1 MRQTMTQHDA
11 VLSTVTQVAT
21 EQHDMTHVDPGQNVT
36 NRVSQVCQL
45 ESVLTKHSAQQ
56 NGHIMTLQLPDRN
69 RMRVWLPASDQVSL
83 PATESMLYVETDS
96 LQRSLKGNTKS
107 SVTLHSL
114 RLLRYWQPVES
125 DYSLRYLQTLFGKT
139 PQPQVFLRLLA
150 LINRLQNKRLKQLL
164 TDLFGQ
170 IDIAKPFVTLPASY
184 NHHHSIPGGLLLHS
198 VECAE
203 WLEQIAHKTLPKAEA
218 ELTIIAALLHD
229 LGKIE
234 TMSHP
239 NSGLLVSH
247 EVLSL
252 TLLEPFLCQMQSNWK
267 QGANALRQMLSW
279 PMDGLKFPK
288 LPGLVLVKMADQ
300 YSTALSARNMA
311 FAGQPNFFYWAK
323 LKTSTSDQFFNRIL

>member
-1 MRQTMTQHDA
+1 MRQIMRQHDA
-11 VLSTVTQVAT
+11 VFSTVTQAVT
-21 EQHDMTHVDPGQNVT
+21 EHSMTHADPGQNAT
-36 NRVSQVCQL
+36 NRVNQVCQL
-45 ESVLTKHSAQQ
+45 ESVLTKHSSQQ
-56 NGHIMTLQLPDRN
+56 NGHIMTLQLPHQH
-69 RMRVWLPASDQVSL
+69 RMRVWLPASDKVSL
-83 PATESMLYVETDS
+83 PAVGAVLFVETDS
-96 LQRSLKGNTKS
+96 LQRPLKGNTKS
-107 SVTLHSL
+107 SAPLHSL
-114 RLLRYWQPVES
+114 RLLRYWQPIES
-125 DYSLRYLQTLFGKT
+125 DYSLSYLQTLFDKT
-139 PQPQVFLRLLA
+139 PKPHALLRLLA
-150 LINRLQNKRLKQLL
+150 LIARLQDKRLKQML
-164 TDLFGQ
+164 TDLFKQ

-203 WLEQIAHKTLPKAEA
+203 WLEQIAHETLPKAEA

-279 PMDGLKFPK
+279 PMDSLKFPK
-288 LPGLVLVKMADQ
+288 LPGLLLVKMADQ

-311 FAGQPNFFYWAK
+311 FAGQPDYFYWAS
-323 LKTSTSDQFFNRIL
+323 LKTPTSVQFFNRIR